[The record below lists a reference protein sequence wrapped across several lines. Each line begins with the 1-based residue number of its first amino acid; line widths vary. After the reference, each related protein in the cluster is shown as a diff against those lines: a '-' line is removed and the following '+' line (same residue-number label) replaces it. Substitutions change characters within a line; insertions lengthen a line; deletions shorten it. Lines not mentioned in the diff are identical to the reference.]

1 MERRFQ
7 PVLVEAPSVEETIGI
22 LRGLKERYE
31 IHHGVRIT
39 DAALIGAAV
48 LSDRYVTGRHLPDK
62 AIDLVDEAAS
72 KLRIEIDSMPDEIDE
87 LERRRRQLEIEK
99 QALSKED
106 DKASQERLGIIEE
119 DLANLGEKLDA
130 LRAEMPD
137 RFASGEFSMDFS
149 YDGVYEGVYKER
161 QYGAAQAL
169 YDAVSITRKDK
180 IRRNEQFM
188 RNFIFFDA
196 PHVAFL
202 FLPEPFGLREAADL
216 GMYAQTLM
224 LTLTAHGLGS
234 CPQTALSFQADYIR
248 EQLDIAPDNKLVFG
262 LSFGYP
268 DPDAP
273 ANACITDRATVADA
287 ITFHS

>member
-1 MERRFQ
+1 MTEQALIFDGVVAARHSLRAFLPQ
-7 PVLVEAPSVEETIGI
+7 PADAKTLDKIFSVAQRAPSNCNTQPWVV
-22 LRGLKERYE
+22 
-31 IHHGVRIT
+31 HV
-39 DAALIGAAV
+39 V
-48 LSDRYVTGRHLPDK
+48 S
-62 AIDLVDEAAS
+62 
-72 KLRIEIDSMPDEIDE
+72 
-87 LERRRRQLEIEK
+87 
-99 QALSKED
+99 
-106 DKASQERLGIIEE
+106 
-119 DLANLGEKLDA
+119 GEKLDG

-137 RFASGEFSMDFS
+137 RFMSGAFSMDFP

-161 QYGAAQAL
+161 QYGAAHAL
-169 YDAVSITRKDK
+169 YEAVSITREDK
-180 IRRNEQFM
+180 VRRNEQFM

-224 LTLTAHGLGS
+224 LALTAHGLGS

-248 EQLDIAPDNKLVFG
+248 EQLDIAPNNKLVFG

-273 ANACITDRATVADA
+273 ANSCITDRATIADA